1 MSETA
6 SFVDPVFLA
15 RFGLSRGNVVDYF
28 LHPLN
33 PFRVPNT
40 TSNEVLNMQGISIM
54 ILTQFGT
61 NQMPLSPMAAEE
73 AFAKNLS
80 KLTGH
85 QYELLQPDPNASDL
99 YTQQSPL
106 YTLRHVFRTSQTS
119 VKVLGI
125 YYVVEGVIY
134 KSPPIRSLM
143 KSNVAR
149 TLDGLA
155 GKAREESIALGKLM
169 ATIPSFF
176 TTIFNPFSVHTGAC
190 SSLSVCARYLPS
202 TGYTWNFDMDDD
214 DHVDDVDIDDD
225 DTGND
230 SASRSTIDP
239 TVSLMKLNKRMKRRR
254 ILDNRKTGERNE
266 AEEEGLRA
274 SAAIDQILVRLS
286 KNSHI
291 AASRDEDGYE
301 RANQLQAVT
310 KIHEYQG
317 NTIMLGEPTTSK

>member
-1 MSETA
+1 
-6 SFVDPVFLA
+6 
-15 RFGLSRGNVVDYF
+15 
-28 LHPLN
+28 
-33 PFRVPNT
+33 
-40 TSNEVLNMQGISIM
+40 
-54 ILTQFGT
+54 
-61 NQMPLSPMAAEE
+61 
-73 AFAKNLS
+73 
-80 KLTGH
+80 
-85 QYELLQPDPNASDL
+85 
-99 YTQQSPL
+99 
-106 YTLRHVFRTSQTS
+106 
-119 VKVLGI
+119 
-125 YYVVEGVIY
+125 
-134 KSPPIRSLM
+134 
-143 KSNVAR
+143 
-149 TLDGLA
+149 
-155 GKAREESIALGKLM
+155 
-169 ATIPSFF
+169 
-176 TTIFNPFSVHTGAC
+176 
-190 SSLSVCARYLPS
+190 
-202 TGYTWNFDMDDD
+202 MDDD